1 MTVLPQDE
9 AGDAAPGVNRI
20 AVVDETTVLVAA
32 ARELKVRWGQLGAPE
47 TRHCTQSPPR
57 SIHPARP
64 HPPTGLWGARRSPWR
79 ASFSVHVIYTTRS
92 ARSRLSVGAP
102 RAQPRLPISPLA
114 HGIHL
119 PAPGDVPGGGVRGR
133 DCRQTMDPHNMVQWV
148 CSRGPCSSQHPPS
161 PSIIL
166 HHPSGT
172 AENGASQL
180 QAARADLLTGDTRRL
195 LMPHSSAS
203 PGHTAGQSYP
213 TRSFVRICT
222 CTIRRRSPQ
231 APLSPLSPPN
241 DWRLELAPRSNCRQA
256 GTLPLLDSA
265 VQPPPFP
272 PRVGHSG
279 TNTMPVRLTP
289 RRPHRGRPGGRVEPV
304 R

>member
-1 MTVLPQDE
+1 MMRGFRLTVLPQDE

-119 PAPGDVPGGGVRGR
+119 PAPGDVPGGVSEAGIVGKPWIPI
-133 DCRQTMDPHNMVQWV
+133 TW
-148 CSRGPCSSQHPPS
+148 CSGCAAGDRAAPNTLHRPPS
-161 PSIIL
+161 SSIIL
-166 HHPSGT
+166 P
-172 AENGASQL
+172 
-180 QAARADLLTGDTRRL
+180 
-195 LMPHSSAS
+195 
-203 PGHTAGQSYP
+203 
-213 TRSFVRICT
+213 
-222 CTIRRRSPQ
+222 
-231 APLSPLSPPN
+231 
-241 DWRLELAPRSNCRQA
+241 APRRTGLASC
-256 GTLPLLDSA
+256 
-265 VQPPPFP
+265 
-272 PRVGHSG
+272 
-279 TNTMPVRLTP
+279 
-289 RRPHRGRPGGRVEPV
+289 RPHVLTC
-304 R
+304 

>member
-1 MTVLPQDE
+1 MGPAWCPRNSTLHPISTTLDPPCPTAPSHGAMGCPAIPM
-9 AGDAAPGVNRI
+9 AGFLQRARDLHHAQRSESSLGRCTARAAPT
-20 AVVDETTVLVAA
+20 AD
-32 ARELKVRWGQLGAPE
+32 QP
-47 TRHCTQSPPR
+47 S
-57 SIHPARP
+57 
-64 HPPTGLWGARRSPWR
+64 SPWHSPACTGGR
-79 ASFSVHVIYTTRS
+79 AWRC
-92 ARSRLSVGAP
+92 
-102 RAQPRLPISPLA
+102 
-114 HGIHL
+114 
-119 PAPGDVPGGGVRGR
+119 VRGR

-161 PSIIL
+161 PSITL